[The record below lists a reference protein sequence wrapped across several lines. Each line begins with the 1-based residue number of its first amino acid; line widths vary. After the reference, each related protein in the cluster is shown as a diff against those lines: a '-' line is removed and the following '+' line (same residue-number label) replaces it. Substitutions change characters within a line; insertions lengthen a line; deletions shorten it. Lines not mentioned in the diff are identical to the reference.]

1 MKKLKIFSILI
12 VGLLFGACDDF
23 LDLNP
28 ISDLGSGN
36 FYKTN
41 DEVEAAVISVYDGM
55 QTFVQYEFA
64 LAEMRS
70 DNTKTNLRE
79 GEWAQFESMNVDVS
93 NATVAQYWMDNYK
106 LVFLANTVLEHLDI
120 VSDPDERAQFEGEAK
135 FARAFAHFNLVRAF
149 GDVPIIKTI
158 VLPGDKDTG
167 LRQPVE
173 QVYTAIQEDLSDAI
187 ELLPN
192 SENMPFGRA
201 GKEAAQAMLA
211 KVYLTIGDH
220 AQAKTLLEEI
230 ITNGK
235 FELMDDYHDVFYSEG
250 NDEIIFAVPFI
261 PDDSE
266 ESQIFSYDF
275 TWKGRAS
282 GLNYPTLDLM
292 SQVDPADARFNTL
305 FYYDPQAISS
315 GGYECGKFRSDAS
328 NEELSG
334 NDWIVL
340 RYADVLLMY
349 VEASI
354 GEGDS
359 TSDAL
364 ALEGFNAIR
373 NRAGL
378 SDDFS
383 SVTKADLLK
392 ERRIEL
398 AFENHRLYD
407 LVRFGEAESVMTAFS
422 QTEEANFVFN
432 ANDLLLPIPQR
443 EINLNSGLKQ
453 NPGY

>member
-1 MKKLKIFSILI
+1 MKNIKIFSII
-12 VGLLFGACDDF
+12 FIGLLFNACDDF

-28 ISDLGSGN
+28 ISDIGSGE
-36 FYKTN
+36 FYKTS

-64 LAEMRS
+64 LTEMRS
-70 DNTKTNLRE
+70 DNTKTNLSE

-93 NATVAQYWMDNYK
+93 NATVAQYWLDNYK
-106 LVFLANTVLEHLDI
+106 LIFLANTVLEHIDV
-120 VSDPDERAQFEGEAK
+120 VSDSNDKAQFEGEAK

-149 GDVPIIKTI
+149 GDVPIVTSI
-158 VLPGDKDTG
+158 VTPTDYDAG
-167 LRQPVE
+167 LRQPVD
-173 QVYTAIQEDLSDAI
+173 QVYAAIEEDLLDAI
-187 ELLPN
+187 DLLPY
-192 SENMPFGRA
+192 SESMPFGRA

-211 KVYLTIGDH
+211 KVYLTMGDH
-220 AQAKTLLEEI
+220 AQAKTLLEDI

-235 FELMDDYHDVFYSEG
+235 FELLDDYHDVFYSEG
-250 NDEIIFAVPFI
+250 NNEIIFAVQFI

-266 ESQIFSYDF
+266 ESQLFSYDF

-282 GLNYPTLDLM
+282 GLNYPTFDLM
-292 SQVDPADARFNTL
+292 ARVDPADARYNTL

-328 NEELSG
+328 NEEYSG

-349 VEASI
+349 VEACI
-354 GEGDS
+354 GDGDS

-373 NRAGL
+373 ARAGL
-378 SDDFS
+378 SNNFS
-383 SVTKADLLK
+383 TVTKSDLLN

-398 AFENHRLYD
+398 AFENQRLYD
-407 LVRFGEAESVMTAFS
+407 LIRFGVAETVLTAFS
-422 QTEEANFVFN
+422 TTGEPGFVFDPD
-432 ANDLLLPIPQR
+432 DLLLRIPQR
-443 EINLNSGLKQ
+443 EINLNPDLQQ